1 MLTRPYR
8 IRGVVSQGAGR
19 GTQLGFPTAN
29 LEAITTVLPAHG
41 VYGGATYRVAPSSA
55 LDVGRCTL
63 DVQSRGNAE
72 NVERPTSNIQRP
84 AAPERWPAAI
94 NVGPNPTFG
103 ETATKVEVHLIGFA
117 SDLYGETI
125 EVEFL
130 DRLRD
135 VRKFAGIEDL
145 KTQLGRDIRA
155 AQAAAG

>member
-1 MLTRPYR
+1 
-8 IRGVVSQGAGR
+8 
-19 GTQLGFPTAN
+19 
-29 LEAITTVLPAHG
+29 
-41 VYGGATYRVAPSSA
+41 
-55 LDVGRCTL
+55 L

-72 NVERPTSNIQRP
+72 NVERPRSNIQRP
-84 AAPERWPAAI
+84 TAPERWPAAI